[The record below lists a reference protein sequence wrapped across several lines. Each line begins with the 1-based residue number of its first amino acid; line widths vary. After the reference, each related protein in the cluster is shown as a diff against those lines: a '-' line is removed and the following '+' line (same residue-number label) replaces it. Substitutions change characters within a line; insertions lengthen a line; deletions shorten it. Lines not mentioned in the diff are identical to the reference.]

1 MVSSIKK
8 SENKGQRMQKTTI
21 TTPLLGFQKR
31 ESNLYL
37 QKDGLMTRRANLH
50 QRLDEPTQNPTQI
63 GGICAYKWFVFS
75 LTFVFLKVNTPQKH
89 LFLPKFANC
98 KGMIFITRS
107 ISIRCNFAF
116 CNLLQ

>member
-1 MVSSIKK
+1 
-8 SENKGQRMQKTTI
+8 MQKTTV
-21 TTPLLGFQKR
+21 TTPLLGLEKR

-75 LTFVFLKVNTPQKH
+75 HTFVFLKVNTPQKH
-89 LFLPKFANC
+89 PFLAQNC
-98 KGMIFITRS
+98 KLQRVDFY
-107 ISIRCNFAF
+107 
-116 CNLLQ
+116 NLLNFNTLHFCILQFTAINMN